1 MIKQLNRNFPSR
13 DALSGAAASCHS
25 GLSYQADQDPA
36 HLLSRFEPIELA
48 QMDKVAMQ
56 DRIETKYVLDVRQ
69 LFLALASLSEHYW
82 LLGINGIQ
90 QNSYQNL
97 YFDTTRFTLYLRHHA
112 GARNRHKV
120 RIRRYVDT
128 GRSFLEVKF
137 KTNKNRTVKQR
148 LETEEFISSF
158 VAQTS
163 TFFHSHLGPDAR
175 SLEPKLWID
184 FSRITLVSKH
194 QPERLTLDMDMRFST
209 DEDAVTLEDV
219 VIAEVKQTRENRN
232 SAFIRHMKAMRIR
245 PLEFSKYCIGVSMLY
260 RNIKHNSFKPA
271 LRVVSKLMGGI
282 QSVQQS
288 D

>member
-1 MIKQLNRNFPSR
+1 MIKQLNRDFPSR
-13 DALSGAAASCHS
+13 DELSGAVASFHS
-25 GLSYQADQDPA
+25 GLYYQANPDPS

-69 LFLALASLSEHYW
+69 LFLTLASLSEHYW

-90 QNSYQNL
+90 QSSYQNL
-97 YFDTTRFTLYLRHHA
+97 YFDTTCFTLYLRHHA

-120 RIRRYVDT
+120 RIRRYADT
-128 GRSFLEVKF
+128 GRSFIEVKF

-148 LETEEFISSF
+148 LETGELISRF
-158 VAQTS
+158 DAQTNA
-163 TFFHSHLGPDAR
+163 FVYSHLGSDTR

-194 QPERLTLDMDMRFST
+194 QPERLTLDMDLRFSN

-219 VIAEVKQTRENRN
+219 VIAEVKQARENRN
-232 SAFIRHMKAMRIR
+232 SDFIRQMKAMRVR
-245 PLEFSKYCIGVSMLY
+245 PLDFSKYCIGVSLMY
-260 RNIKHNSFKPA
+260 RNIKHNSFKPTLQA
-271 LRVVSKLMGGI
+271 VRK
-282 QSVQQS
+282 
-288 D
+288 